1 MVVRPTAR
9 RGWVAS
15 LAVLLL
21 GLPGIG
27 GAQSRP
33 PSEYQVKAVFL
44 YEFGR
49 FVEWPS
55 LPQSPEQSF
64 NICVLGVD
72 PFGIALDDVVK
83 NKSVAGHEV
92 VVRRLVGVS
101 ELGSCQI
108 LFVSPSEQSR
118 LPTILNAL
126 VGKSVLTV
134 GEGAQFA
141 RRGGMISFTIEN
153 NRVRFAVNRTAAET
167 ADLRVSSQLLR
178 LATLIETERSG
189 S

>member
-1 MVVRPTAR
+1 
-9 RGWVAS
+9 
-15 LAVLLL
+15 
-21 GLPGIG
+21 
-27 GAQSRP
+27 
-33 PSEYQVKAVFL
+33 
-44 YEFGR
+44 
-49 FVEWPS
+49 
-55 LPQSPEQSF
+55 
-64 NICVLGVD
+64 
-72 PFGIALDDVVK
+72 VK